1 MKSKKGRKRAR
12 TSQRRLLVGFL
23 ESVSGRILA
32 EDLKIIKGLIRGRTG
47 VYALYRRD
55 SLYYVG
61 LASNLMG
68 RLSAHLRDR
77 HRGVWDRFS
86 VYVTRSDEHMREL
99 ESLVLRIVS
108 PKGNRVSGKLKGAE
122 DFKYELNRQM
132 SGRDAD
138 RRARLLGG
146 HVARRRRRSKPR
158 RARGSLPLAGLVD
171 RRMPLKAKWRGK
183 VYRATLR
190 TDGAISFRKK
200 TYNSPSGAGRA
211 VVGRWVNGWI
221 FWQYRGAKRKWENLA
236 GLRG

>member
-1 MKSKKGRKRAR
+1 MVAMKRRDRSRG
-12 TSQRRLLVGFL
+12 TEHRLLVGFL
-23 ESVSGRILA
+23 EGVSGRVLE
-32 EDLKIIKGLIRGRTG
+32 EDLKIVKGLIRGRTG

-68 RLSAHLRDR
+68 RLQMHLKDR
-77 HRGVWDRFS
+77 HMGVWDRFS

-99 ESLVLRIVS
+99 ESLLLRIVS
-108 PKGNRVSGKLKGAE
+108 PKGNRVSGRLKGAV
-122 DFKYELNRQM
+122 DLKYELNREM
-132 SGRDAD
+132 SSRDAD

-146 HVARRRRRSKPR
+146 HVARRRRRSKTR
-158 RARGSLPLAGLVD
+158 AARGSLPLAGLVD
-171 RRMPLKAKWRGK
+171 RRMPLKAMWRGK

-200 TYNSPSGAGRA
+200 TYKSPSAVGRA
-211 VVGRWVNGWI
+211 VVGRWVNGWT

-236 GLRG
+236 RLRE